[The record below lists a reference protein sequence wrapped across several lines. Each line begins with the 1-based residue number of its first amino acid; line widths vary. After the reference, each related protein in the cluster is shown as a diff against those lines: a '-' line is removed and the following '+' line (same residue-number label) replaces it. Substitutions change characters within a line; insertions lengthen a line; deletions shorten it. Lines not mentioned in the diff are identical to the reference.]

1 MNIPSDFTARVSPD
15 SKVGNRRTAQENGQ
29 KSAFDK
35 YLDVDRQRQ
44 LMRELPPGRM
54 LDSVYMQFMDDCR
67 AWKARQPE
75 AALPDSQGWT
85 EENLAFLRE
94 RYAGDLS
101 ALEIYDALDTM
112 EKLGILSEKGKNSAV
127 GGHDI
132 RMNLKGGVYAAS
144 VDPDSTAAWLHG
156 FDEAPMVRFRGL
168 EDILSWAKDFR
179 EDDWPD
185 FITGAEAM
193 ARGWI

>member
-1 MNIPSDFTARVSPD
+1 MNISGDFPAGASPYYGAG
-15 SKVGNRRTAQENGQ
+15 SRRAAPGE

-35 YLDVDRQRQ
+35 YLDADRQRRR
-44 LMRELPPGRM
+44 MRELPPGRT
-54 LDSVYMQFMDDCR
+54 LDSVYMQFMDDFR

-75 AALPDSQGWT
+75 AALPDSRGWT

-101 ALEIYDALDTM
+101 AFEIYDALDAM
-112 EKLGILSEKGKNSAV
+112 EKLGILSEKGKAGAV
-127 GGHDI
+127 GSRDV
-132 RMNLKGGVYAAS
+132 RMELKGGVYAAGA
-144 VDPDSTAAWLHG
+144 DPDSAAAWLHG
-156 FDEAPMVRFRGL
+156 FDGAPMTGFHSL
-168 EDILSWAKDFR
+168 EDLLSWAKDFR

-185 FITGAEAM
+185 VITGAEAM